1 MFQFDKQS
9 NDYLLIHDGQSPRI
23 FRSAFASQQF
33 EFPISIYR
41 NGSHILVNFVTDH
54 EMTGLGFTAFFHSN
68 LEKYSVC
75 DLALDLEEKTLI
87 IDSKLPKGTYCDW
100 LIKSQDNG
108 TYVTLEFQEF
118 NVRNIIA
125 IKEWFKCINSNS

>member
-54 EMTGLGFTAFFHSN
+54 EMTGLGFTAKFNSTPN
-68 LEKYSVC
+68 YLERYSVC
-75 DLALDLEEKTLI
+75 DLAHKKKEKTLI
-87 IDSKLPKGTYCDW
+87 IDSKLPKGTYCGDW
-100 LIKSQDNG
+100 LIESEDND

-125 IKEWFKCINSNS
+125 IKE

>member
-1 MFQFDKQS
+1 MFQFDKQG

-41 NGSHILVNFVTDH
+41 KGSHILVNFVTDH
-54 EMTGLGFTAFFHSN
+54 EMTGLGFTAKFNSTPN
-68 LEKYSVC
+68 YLERYSVC

-108 TYVTLEFQEF
+108 TYVTLEIQEF

-125 IKEWFKCINSNS
+125 IKE

>member
-41 NGSHILVNFVTDH
+41 KGSHILVNFVTDH
-54 EMTGLGFTAFFHSN
+54 EYNAQGFIAKFYEPILGNRLTNHNFILS
-68 LEKYSVC
+68 L
-75 DLALDLEEKTLI
+75 
-87 IDSKLPKGTYCDW
+87 
-100 LIKSQDNG
+100 
-108 TYVTLEFQEF
+108 
-118 NVRNIIA
+118 
-125 IKEWFKCINSNS
+125 